1 MPQSLRAPG
10 DDWPSGLDPRTICLT
25 VDVEWA
31 APVVLDDLRGL
42 FDQHG
47 VKATFFVTHAGVK
60 VPGHERG
67 LHPNFRRNGDTYRA
81 LLARHGGSVERLGEA
96 DIFQHVVA
104 TTKSFAP
111 EAKGVRAHSLFYEST
126 LMPVYRAHGIEYECS
141 YQMALVPNLRP
152 FAKGSGLIGMA
163 TYYGDHGDITEG
175 MTGFDVARLHLD
187 RPGLKVFDFHPNI
200 VFLNAGAD
208 AQYQA
213 TRTFYHDA
221 DRLRAARHAGKGV
234 RTLLLE
240 LLNAIARHRLPT
252 ATAGEVAAAWRGVA
266 PWS

>member
-1 MPQSLRAPG
+1 MPQSPRAAG
-10 DDWPSGLDPRTICLT
+10 DAWPSSLDPSTICLT

-31 APVVLDDLRGL
+31 APEVLDDLRGL

-47 VKATFFVTHAGVK
+47 VKATFFVTHAGVA

-67 LHPNFRRNGDTYRA
+67 LHPNFRRNGDTYGA
-81 LLARHGGSVERLGEA
+81 LRRRHGGSAEQLGETQV
-96 DIFQHVVA
+96 FEHVVA
-104 TTKSFAP
+104 TTRSFAP

-141 YQMALVPNLRP
+141 YQMPLVPNLRP

-163 TYYGDHGDITEG
+163 TYYGDHGDIIEG
-175 MTGFDVARLHLD
+175 MTGFDVARLYRD

-200 VFLNAGAD
+200 VFLNAD
-208 AQYQA
+208 NNAQYLA
-213 TRTFYHDA
+213 TKDFYHDA
-221 DRLRAARHAGKGV
+221 ERLRASRNPGKGI
-234 RTLLLE
+234 RTLLLDRLDE
-240 LLNAIARHRLPT
+240 IARRRLPT
-252 ATAGEVAAAWRGVA
+252 ATTGEVAAAWRAVA